1 MLARARV
8 LALAAMACVLLG
20 RPVLA
25 ASPPAGQGSAPTPTP
40 TPAPAPAP
48 APTPAP
54 TPGPADASNAAAAQA
69 LFDDAVKLMEAG
81 RFGEACPKL
90 AASEK
95 LDPGAGTLLNLGT
108 CYEKNGQTASAWATY
123 QEAESTAT
131 RAGHADWAERAHAHV
146 VALEPRL
153 ERLLIAV
160 PKENVV
166 TGLKVTRDGVVLD
179 DAAWGAPIPL
189 DPGKHEVRAV
199 APHKRSWSTTVDLK
213 TEGSLSTVNVPKLED
228 ALEAAPWPTVV
239 GPVQPPPET
248 EAGAPSFWTTQRV
261 IGVVLAGVGVA
272 GVAVG
277 SGLGLAA
284 KSKYDDAV
292 AKYCPSHGTQ
302 CTSQGVAQGHDA
314 HDLADISTGVFI
326 GGGLALVAGGVVF
339 ALAPSVGADRVGIAL
354 GGRW

>member
-1 MLARARV
+1 MHARVRV
-8 LALAAMACVLLG
+8 LALTAIAGVLLS
-20 RPVLA
+20 RPVRA
-25 ASPPAGQGSAPTPTP
+25 EPP
-40 TPAPAPAP
+40 
-48 APTPAP
+48 
-54 TPGPADASNAAAAQA
+54 PGPADASNAAAAQQ

-81 RFGEACPKL
+81 RYGEACPRL

-95 LDPGAGTLLNLGT
+95 LDPGAGTLLDLGT

-131 RAGHADWAERAHAHV
+131 RAGHPDWADRAHAHV

-153 ERLLIAV
+153 ERLLVAV
-160 PKENVV
+160 PKESVV
-166 TGLKVTRDGVVLD
+166 PGLKVTRDGVALD
-179 DAAWGAPIPL
+179 EGAWGGSIPV

-199 APHKRSWSTTVDLK
+199 APHKKSWSTTVELK
-213 TEGSLSTVNVPKLED
+213 VEGSLSTVNVPRLED

-239 GPVQPPPET
+239 GPAQPAQET
-248 EAGAPSFWTTQRV
+248 GTGAQSFWTTQRV
-261 IGVVLAGVGVA
+261 IGIVLGGVGIA
-272 GVAVG
+272 GIAVG

-292 AKYCPSHGTQ
+292 ASFCPAHGTQ
-302 CTSQGVAQGHDA
+302 CTSQGVAQGRDA

-326 GGGLALVAGGVVF
+326 GGAVALVAGGAVF

-354 GGRW
+354 GGAW